1 MHSKAADS
9 KAVEAVEVLFILN
22 ATTNDWPKVANKW
35 PMSGQR
41 QPMSDQRQPE
51 VADKCPTSDRALA
64 MSVS

>member
-1 MHSKAADS
+1 MHS

-22 ATTNDWPKVANKW
+22 ATTNEWPKVANKW
-35 PMSGQR
+35 
-41 QPMSDQRQPE
+41 PMSDQRQPE